1 MFGLYALNKAEMC
14 QTKGYVDFV
23 FMHQSYL
30 AVKSGTECHRIT
42 APTAQLHIQHTCSV
56 HCGCQ

>member
-30 AVKSGTECHRIT
+30 AVKSGTEGHRIT
-42 APTAQLHIQHTCSV
+42 APTAHTTHMLGSPRLLV
-56 HCGCQ
+56 

>member
-14 QTKGYVDFV
+14 QTKGYVDFL

-30 AVKSGTECHRIT
+30 ALKPGTEGHRII
-42 APTAQLHIQHTCSV
+42 APTAHTTHMLRSPRLLV
-56 HCGCQ
+56 